1 MVGAA
6 PPSRPALLR
15 AAAAAAGGTG
25 GATAQQ
31 VALQLNLLD
40 QRAAVQRALDAL
52 VCEVKGT
59 YELRANGSGGVEVA
73 YQFPADALVRLAARR
88 GWRVLLEGVAP
99 LALRALKAFV
109 GAFLVFSISLGA
121 FVLVL
126 ILLRAGGGGG
136 GDRSGLNHTLNWL
149 IYWDLWRVWRQD
161 QRWDEA
167 RQEDEAVLRAV
178 AHPARGEAPSSGFA
192 DDVFDFIFGPGAPKG
207 AEESE
212 WDLVRRRVAQGG
224 FKVTAEEL
232 RPLVHDA
239 EPAEEVSF
247 MGRICAGLGGEVFSD
262 DGKGLRYRFPELEAQ
277 EAQEAQEALAARAN
291 AGRAAYL
298 REPLWLYSAKNSH
311 VVPVALGVANLIC
324 LMLVWPYVRVVEILD
339 AAAAAGASVGG
350 AGVVAFDGG
359 GLRGFQAGAPYAARR
374 GPSPLVLLLLRLAS
388 ALWRPL
394 LGYAALFFAI
404 PLSRWAA
411 IAVLNARIDKR
422 NAFRAGLVAR
432 ALA

>member
-1 MVGAA
+1 MQ
-6 PPSRPALLR
+6 PPASQAALLR
-15 AAAAAAGGTG
+15 ATKAAAGGTG
-25 GATAQQ
+25 GATARQ

-59 YELRANGSGGVEVA
+59 YELRASADGAGVEVA

-99 LALRALKAFV
+99 LALRALKLFV

-121 FVLVL
+121 LVLVL
-126 ILLRAGGGGG
+126 IALRAGGGGG

-167 RQEDEAVLRAV
+167 RQEDEAVVRAV

-212 WDLVRRRVAQGG
+212 WELVRRRVAQGG

-239 EPAEEVSF
+239 QPAEEVSF
-247 MGRICAGLGGEVFSD
+247 MGRICAGLGGEVFSN

-277 EAQEAQEALAARAN
+277 EAQEALAARAN
-291 AGRAAYL
+291 AGRATYL
-298 REPLWLYSAKNSH
+298 REPHWLFSAKTSH
-311 VVPVALGVANLIC
+311 AVPVALGVANLIC

-350 AGVVAFDGG
+350 ADVVAFDGG

-394 LGYAALFFAI
+394 VGYAVLFFAI